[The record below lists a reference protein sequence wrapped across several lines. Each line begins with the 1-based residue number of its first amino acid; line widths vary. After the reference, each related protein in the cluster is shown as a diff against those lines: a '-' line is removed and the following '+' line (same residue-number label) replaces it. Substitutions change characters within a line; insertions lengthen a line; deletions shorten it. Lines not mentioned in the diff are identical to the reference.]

1 MKKFFFSVID
11 PERAKRCFFSSE
23 LVNSRLWRRRK
34 AKQEQNMPMTVG
46 RGPAGR
52 MFSARGPNDGY
63 SYYIKHKRIEE
74 TEKCVRLK
82 NFVLHPSA
90 SSEHKGFAFSD
101 AKAIKQR

>member
-1 MKKFFFSVID
+1 MAKK
-11 PERAKRCFFSSE
+11 KSE
-23 LVNSRLWRRRK
+23 TRTK
-34 AKQEQNMPMTVG
+34 YADGGGEGT
-46 RGPAGR
+46 AGR
-52 MFSARGPNDGY
+52 MFSVRGPNDGY

-101 AKAIKQR
+101 AKAIKWLNRKFAIRFTIFSVFSGI